1 MVTEYKNLNKNV
13 KQRVKMDI
21 KAFELNLAKNLAK
34 KKNPKSVY
42 AYLNSKCVI
51 KDTIKALKTLD
62 GSITTNGVEIAN
74 SLNDYFV
81 SVFFKEEKQDEV
93 HFADKCV
100 NVCLDS
106 N

>member
-21 KAFELNLAKNLAK
+21 KAFELNLAKNS

-51 KDTIKALKTLD
+51 KDAIKALKTLD
-62 GSITTNGVEIAN
+62 GSITTNGIEIAN
-74 SLNDYFV
+74 CLNDYLV
-81 SVFFKEEKQDEV
+81 SVFLKEEKKRRRT
-93 HFADKCV
+93 FCR
-100 NVCLDS
+100 
-106 N
+106 